1 MFAGNRK
8 PGGNSTAAGSFMKI
22 AFVFPPIWTPHSDGS
37 LQIWNREVANRL
49 AGSHDVLVYSGDFDS
64 EHGDCVRNCVHYRPL
79 SMRWD
84 NRIAKCLRFLRGLL
98 GIKSP
103 LFKSD
108 LWYPEYCL
116 KVALDLRK
124 QRCDVAHVHYY
135 PQFAALIKRL
145 NPDLRVVLHMH
156 GEWLTQV
163 KFSHLSARLSKID
176 LVISCSEFVTEAI
189 RKRFPTIANHC
200 LTVPMGVSP
209 DVFSSGWKIHQAEDV
224 FQRRLLCVGRISP
237 EKGTHVLLDAFE
249 LIVRQYPDATLTVV
263 GPEWIAPREDI
274 TDLCLGKEIVD
285 SLEPFYRDGYLNQL
299 KQKLSPAAAK
309 QVKFVGLTAHGD
321 IPKFYE
327 SADIYVSP
335 SLYESFGVSI
345 LEAMVAGVP
354 VVSTRIGAVPE
365 LISDGRSGLVVGT
378 ADPSDIADAVLRLFT
393 NAELRNSISCAAHEA
408 VRGKFSWEAICSM
421 LVQIYG
427 SAAASEAVVPAY
439 AESGRK

>member
-1 MFAGNRK
+1 
-8 PGGNSTAAGSFMKI
+8 MKI

-37 LQIWNREVANRL
+37 LQIWNREVATRL
-49 AGSHDVLVYSGDFDS
+49 AKSHDVLVYSGLFDA
-64 EHGDCVRNCVHYRPL
+64 ERGDSVKDGVHYRPL
-79 SMRWD
+79 STRWD
-84 NRIAKCLRFLRGLL
+84 IRIAKYLRYIRGLL

-124 QRCDVAHVHYY
+124 QNCDVAHVHYY

-145 NPDLRVVLHMH
+145 NPELRVVLHMH

-176 LVISCSEFVTEAI
+176 LVISCSEFVTDAV
-189 RKRFPTIANHC
+189 RTRFPTIANHC
-200 LTVPMGVSP
+200 RTIPMGVSP
-209 DVFSSGWKIHQAEDV
+209 DAFSHSWKDHQTDDS

-249 LIVRQYPDATLTVV
+249 LIVRQYPDATLMIV

-274 TDLCLGKEIVD
+274 TDLCLGKEIVGG
-285 SLEPFYRDGYLNQL
+285 LEPFYRDGYLKQL

-309 QVKFVGLTAHGD
+309 QITFAGLTPHGE

-327 SADIYVSP
+327 NADIYVGP

-354 VVSTRIGAVPE
+354 VVSTRVGAVPE
-365 LISDGRSGLVVGT
+365 LISDGRSGLIVET
-378 ADPSDIADAVLRLFT
+378 ADPSAIVDAVIRLFT
-393 NAELRNSISCAAHEA
+393 NPELRNSAACAAREA
-408 VRGKFSWEAICSM
+408 VRDRFSWEAICST
-421 LVQIYG
+421 LVEIYSG
-427 SAAASEAVVPAY
+427 APEAEAIPPAY
-439 AESGRK
+439 AEAGRK